1 MNIVRSII
9 DFQIEYTAIQ
19 DYKTMLKFRI
29 IMAKNYKYYKYVYK
43 QKYRIILKSSS
54 VVEHHLL
61 NKSNDNTILKIN
73 YIFFYR
79 YSFSVVL
86 LQLLNCQCLIDTGPQ
101 VLYDPNLTGSNK
113 QPICVTCIRDPQLN
127 ALCAT
132 RDSTK
137 PRFRSQR
144 KQKT

>member
-9 DFQIEYTAIQ
+9 DFHIEFTAIQ

-61 NKSNDNTILKIN
+61 NKSNDNTILNKI
-73 YIFFYR
+73 IFSSIDILSLLF
-79 YSFSVVL
+79 VL
-86 LQLLNCQCLIDTGPQ
+86 
-101 VLYDPNLTGSNK
+101 S
-113 QPICVTCIRDPQLN
+113 
-127 ALCAT
+127 
-132 RDSTK
+132 
-137 PRFRSQR
+137 
-144 KQKT
+144 